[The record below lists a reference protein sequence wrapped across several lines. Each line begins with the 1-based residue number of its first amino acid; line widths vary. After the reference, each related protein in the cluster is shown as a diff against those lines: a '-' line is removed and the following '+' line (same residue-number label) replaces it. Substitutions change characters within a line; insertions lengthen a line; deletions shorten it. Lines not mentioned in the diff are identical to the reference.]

1 MKKLFSKL
9 LNRETVLYLIFG
21 VLTTLVDSVVFWIMN
36 HRVLGIDYYVLN
48 HTVAFVAAVLFAYFT
63 NKIFVFE
70 SRDWSGSNLLRELAT
85 FFGGRIL
92 SFLLSTL
99 ILIAAEKLFHAADFE
114 LKITEG
120 FTLNGLEI
128 TKYTIVTALN
138 IVLNYVISKLL
149 VFKKK

>member
-1 MKKLFSKL
+1 MLF
-9 LNRETVLYLIFG
+9 R
-21 VLTTLVDSVVFWIMN
+21 
-36 HRVLGIDYYVLN
+36 
-48 HTVAFVAAVLFAYFT
+48 
-63 NKIFVFE
+63 
-70 SRDWSGSNLLRELAT
+70 
-85 FFGGRIL
+85 

>member
-1 MKKLFSKL
+1 M
-9 LNRETVLYLIFG
+9 
-21 VLTTLVDSVVFWIMN
+21 
-36 HRVLGIDYYVLN
+36 
-48 HTVAFVAAVLFAYFT
+48 
-63 NKIFVFE
+63 
-70 SRDWSGSNLLRELAT
+70 
-85 FFGGRIL
+85 
-92 SFLLSTL
+92 
-99 ILIAAEKLFHAADFE
+99 AEKLFHAADFE